1 VWAWVFL
8 VSSLTWD
15 FQCHHY
21 LDSRNL
27 PVFVA
32 SHTFVCHFH
41 VLSCLLPE
49 HSLIVALRLDT
60 LLQDIMPIWGS
71 RRKGS
76 GFGKTRIWL
85 YEICHVIAIAIIKKL
100 GGEAKILCV
109 VQHLIFYY
117 RLKQCFFFIFPNFFL
132 SFSLSSWIS
141 KLKDN
146 CFRDKIKKKKEYQVG
161 KDNEN
166 RWHVQNLAWKVQF
179 SPLIF

>member
-100 GGEAKILCV
+100 GGEAKIEAM
-109 VQHLIFYY
+109 
-117 RLKQCFFFIFPNFFL
+117 FFFYIPNFF
-132 SFSLSSWIS
+132 SLIFIEF
-141 KLKDN
+141 LN
-146 CFRDKIKKKKEYQVG
+146 FKIKRQ
-161 KDNEN
+161 
-166 RWHVQNLAWKVQF
+166 L
-179 SPLIF
+179 L